1 MNGHDEPA
9 AGKPPRHQ
17 GLVTASLDSRG
28 WLSKSQ
34 LPELLGRHQRTS
46 FLIASGLSTA
56 GSFASITAKGWILMD
71 RSGNPLLLALHLAL
85 LALPSLLVS
94 GPAGVATDRHGAA
107 RVLVLAQWGL
117 FTAALLGAVAIPLT
131 SGSLQLALLL
141 TSTLLLGIASA
152 YELTARNKYCA
163 LMVDKPE
170 QLAPYLTKFSVVF
183 NLG

>member
-1 MNGHDEPA
+1 MNGQDEPA
-9 AGKPPRHQ
+9 PGKPPLHQ
-17 GLVTASLDSRG
+17 GLGTASLDSRG

-71 RSGNPLLLALHLAL
+71 RSGNPLLLALHFAL

-117 FTAALLGAVAIPLT
+117 FTAALLGAVSIPLT
-131 SGSLQLALLL
+131 SGSLQLALHHPIAELYPPR
-141 TSTLLLGIASA
+141 LGH
-152 YELTARNKYCA
+152 
-163 LMVDKPE
+163 
-170 QLAPYLTKFSVVF
+170 F
-183 NLG
+183 